1 MNNFWLLRKSSTAG
15 KWILELPFCLF
26 AFLVTLNAN
35 AQDTKQNKVADSNT
49 IIFKCPPC
57 NMYCDTI
64 EFKEGG
70 LCPVCNMVLF
80 PTYKWGNSDSEQ
92 KDIYFINK
100 TVGILLFPGVEI
112 IDFTGPYEV
121 FEAAGA
127 KVITITEDGKSITA
141 GGSLKITP
149 DYSFDNFPG
158 ADIIVL
164 PGGNVDDEN
173 QKIIQWVQKM
183 NVSSEKLFSVC
194 NGALFLSKAGLLD
207 GLSATTFFGLIPRLE
222 RITPKAK
229 ISRQHR
235 LVDNGHIITS
245 AGLSAGI
252 DAALHIVGTY
262 LGTGRAQE
270 IATNLEYN
278 WDASEGYVRAR
289 LADQYIIEIRN
300 LLSPFTEKTIWYS
313 GNDAEWNIK
322 IKMHHQLANKH
333 IYELIKSLDPK
344 NERWTSISEN
354 NVGNLWKYSNKEGV
368 KGEMS
373 MLFENNA
380 EGNIC
385 TIRFNKK

>member
-1 MNNFWLLRKSSTAG
+1 MNNFCLYRKPS
-15 KWILELPFCLF
+15 ILPKMISDLAWYFLAYLITLP
-26 AFLVTLNAN
+26 VY
-35 AQDTKQNKVADSNT
+35 AQDTKQYKIADSSA

-64 EFKEGG
+64 EFQEGG
-70 LCPVCNMVLF
+70 ICPVCNMVLF
-80 PTYKWGNSDSEQ
+80 PTYKWGNSDSKQ
-92 KDIYFINK
+92 KEIYFIDK

-127 KVITITEDGKSITA
+127 KVITITEDGKPITA

-164 PGGNVDDEN
+164 PGGNVDHEN
-173 QKIIQWVQKM
+173 QKIIQWVKKM
-183 NVSSEKLFSVC
+183 NESSEKLFSVC
-194 NGALFLSKAGLLD
+194 NGAMFLSQAGLLD

-222 RITPKAK
+222 KLTPNAK

-270 IATNLEYN
+270 IATSLEYN
-278 WDASEGYVRAR
+278 WDATEGYVRAR
-289 LADQYIIEIRN
+289 LADQYILEIRN

-313 GNDAEWNIK
+313 GNDTEWNIK
-322 IKMHHQLANKH
+322 IKMHHQIGNKH
-333 IYELIKSLDPK
+333 INSLIQALDPK
-344 NERWTSISEN
+344 NERWTSVSEN
-354 NVGNLWKYSNKEGV
+354 NLGNIWKYSNQDGI

-373 MLFENNA
+373 MLFENSA

-385 TIRFNKK
+385 NIRFYKN